1 MPDKTTPVVHNA
13 AEHRFEIIEDGLMA
27 EAHYSP
33 VAGAWIMD
41 HTLVPPEWEGRGLAS
56 SLVTA
61 AVRAAR
67 AEGLKIIPTCTYVI
81 AWMKRHR
88 DDQDLVPEEIR
99 VALGLQDGAS
109 KV

>member
-13 AEHRFEIIEDGLMA
+13 DEHRFEIVEDDLMA

-33 VAGAWIMD
+33 IAGAWIMD
-41 HTLVPPEWEGRGLAS
+41 HTLVPEEWEGRGIAS

-61 AVRAAR
+61 AITAAR
-67 AEGLKIIPTCTYVI
+67 AEGLMIIPTCSYVI

-88 DDQDLVPEEIR
+88 DERDLVPDEIR
-99 VALGLQDGAS
+99 ASLGL
-109 KV
+109 